1 MDILQTIVRL
11 FHDCGF
17 DGADR
22 RAWLQREYGRL
33 YVDELADAERHEI
46 IERLERIKDGLGR

>member
-22 RAWLQREYGRL
+22 RAWLQREYGRS
-33 YVDELADAERHEI
+33 YADELTDVEWHEI
-46 IERLERIKDGLGR
+46 LERLERVKDGLG